1 MQEIPWNDKTIKKY
15 NDKEQ
20 KFLREEVLLKA
31 PMMTTDP
38 NYFPAKFIGCIN
50 TEYEKAE
57 VVLTSAN
64 FTSNHFGKFKSGGQ
78 NYDSISYHDMSA
90 EDFKTRFIYPL
101 TRFEKKPQCQ

>member
-1 MQEIPWNDKTIKKY
+1 
-15 NDKEQ
+15 
-20 KFLREEVLLKA
+20 
-31 PMMTTDP
+31 MMTTDP
-38 NYFPAKFIGCIN
+38 NYFHAKFIGCIN

-101 TRFEKKPQCQ
+101 TRLEKKTLVSIT